1 MLIDYALLFLILCV
15 YHLQVK
21 AMLGAKKLLAE
32 KKGPTKST
40 KATKSAQAGAV
51 SSFDAMDTMLLLSR
65 CPDVPAA
72 SSVASA
78 EKLLVQIQALSPTT
92 NALTPLGV
100 HLSTLP
106 CMPRIGRLAVYG
118 ALLGCAYSATVV
130 GACMSVRSPFN
141 PSQDAEVVRA
151 VNRAKVRI
159 PLIIFFDSIASFSD
173 CVLVSVL
180 SLIGSIFGRL
190 CAAVGLHGVGEFSER
205 I

>member
-1 MLIDYALLFLILCV
+1 
-15 YHLQVK
+15 
-21 AMLGAKKLLAE
+21 MLGAKKLLAE
-32 KKGPTKST
+32 KNAST
-40 KATKSAQAGAV
+40 KGTKPSKATQGGAV
-51 SSFDAMDTMLLLSR
+51 SQLDAMDTMLLLGR

-78 EKLLVQIQALSPTT
+78 EKLLIQIQALSPTS

-159 PLIIFFDSIASFSD
+159 SM
-173 CVLVSVL
+173 
-180 SLIGSIFGRL
+180 
-190 CAAVGLHGVGEFSER
+190 
-205 I
+205 

>member
-1 MLIDYALLFLILCV
+1 
-15 YHLQVK
+15 
-21 AMLGAKKLLAE
+21 MLGAKKQLAE
-32 KKGPTKST
+32 KKGSTKSN
-40 KATKSAQAGAV
+40 KATKSAQAGSV
-51 SSFDAMDTMLLLSR
+51 SPFDAMDTMLLLSR

-92 NALTPLGV
+92 SALTPLGV

-151 VNRAKVRI
+151 VNRAKVSS
-159 PLIIFFDSIASFSD
+159 PFLQTHNSW
-173 CVLVSVL
+173 L
-180 SLIGSIFGRL
+180 
-190 CAAVGLHGVGEFSER
+190 
-205 I
+205 